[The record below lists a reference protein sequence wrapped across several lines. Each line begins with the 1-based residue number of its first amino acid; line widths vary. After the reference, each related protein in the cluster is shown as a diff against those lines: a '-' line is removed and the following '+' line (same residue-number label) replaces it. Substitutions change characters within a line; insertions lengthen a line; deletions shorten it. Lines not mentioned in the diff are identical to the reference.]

1 MKDAMPLG
9 TSVNSLLLSFI
20 EQAKNVAG
28 TETVIALEA
37 TSCGHKTIGTCSCT
51 NKYVIIWCSLYFVWE
66 H

>member
-1 MKDAMPLG
+1 MECCEEQPL
-9 TSVNSLLLSFI
+9 LCFI

-28 TETVIALEA
+28 DETVIAVEV

-51 NKYVIIWCSLYFVWE
+51 NMCVIICCILYFIWE